1 MMKKSIKTIL
11 SNQLSRKYKFIA
23 SPILKRA
30 KSKYQK
36 KVNQYAQLYHSTS
49 IKPHQILYQ
58 VRDGKSITDSP
69 YAIFLGLNVHEA
81 FSNYQH
87 IWVVDHPDT
96 LVFYQEKFKVFQNV
110 LFVIK
115 ESNEYLKALTESK
128 FLINNATF
136 PAYFTKKPQQIYINT
151 WHGTPLK
158 HMGFDVKN
166 NLKGSQNTMKNFLA
180 SDYMIS
186 PNAHTTNIFKH
197 AFKLDGLYSG
207 EILEMGYPRIDLTI
221 NTTAKEARK
230 YLAEHLNLKKKPII
244 LYCPT
249 WRGKNVNDPEN
260 SLLNVFEEIKLL
272 NQKLPYQ
279 VLVKVHPFVYS
290 KAKEMPELKPYLV
303 PDFLDTNQLMPAVDL
318 MITDYSSIFFDFLVT
333 DKPIVFYVP
342 DLDKYQNERG
352 VYINLCALPGP
363 VADNIQDVITLVS
376 NESYKDADVQEKY
389 AKFKHDFVNYENGS
403 VTERLIESVFLNQQD
418 TSSKNASHQQ
428 KEKILLYPGGM
439 KHNGITTSVIN
450 LLANINYDKY
460 DVTVFTNNTNN
471 VEQLNNLQSLN
482 DNVRIVL
489 RRGPMIATFKE
500 LYQNEF
506 VRQRGIYKSFEKRL
520 YPKALFERE
529 FRKIFGDS
537 QFDYAIDY
545 SGYAMFWSN
554 LILAS
559 GAKKKYILLHSD
571 IKSDME
577 RTVKGKRP
585 HYQNLKGVISLYPYF
600 DKLVS
605 VSEATKKLNQS
616 NFGGLKLKN
625 RHIASRNTINIKKIN
640 QLVDDDSDLF
650 EKNGTPVLATLTE
663 HGMEAIEFSQDDFKI
678 VSVGRLSPEKGFDLL
693 IKAVAELVPKYPQLK
708 LYILGDGP
716 LKGTLK
722 SLVEQLGIQNHVYF
736 LGQRRNPFYIV
747 KRADVFALTS
757 HYEGQSMV
765 ILEALTV
772 GTNVL
777 ASDIIA
783 NRYVLEDE
791 KYGML
796 VEKNEVDIAKGLEQF
811 INGTNKDYAKFDAV
825 AYNEETIQ
833 EFYSLLER

>member
-1 MMKKSIKTIL
+1 MKKSIKTIL

-69 YAIFLGLNVHEA
+69 YAIFLGLNAHET

-110 LFVIK
+110 SFVIK

-136 PAYFTKKPQQIYINT
+136 PAYFTKKPEQVYINT

-207 EILEMGYPRIDLTI
+207 EILEIGYPRIDLTI
-221 NTTAKEARK
+221 NTTANEARE
-230 YLAEHLNLKKKPII
+230 YLAEHLNLKKNPII

-260 SLLNVFEEIKLL
+260 TLLNIFEEIKLL
-272 NQKLPYQ
+272 NQKLPHQ

-352 VYINLCALPGP
+352 VYIDLCALPGP

-389 AKFKHDFVNYENGS
+389 AKFKHNFVNYENGS

-418 TSSKNASHQQ
+418 TSSKNASHHQ

-554 LILAS
+554 LVLAS

-625 RHIASRNTINIKKIN
+625 RHIASRNTINIEKIN

-650 EKNGTPVLATLTE
+650 EKNGTPVLPTLTE

-693 IKAVAELVPKYPQLK
+693 IKAVAELAPKYPQLK

-736 LGQRRNPFYIV
+736 LGQRRNPFFIV

>member
-69 YAIFLGLNVHEA
+69 YAIFLGLNAHET

-110 LFVIK
+110 SFVIK

-136 PAYFTKKPQQIYINT
+136 PAYFTKKPEQVYINT

-186 PNAHTTNIFKH
+186 PNAHTTNIFKY

-207 EILEMGYPRIDLTI
+207 EILEIGYPRIDLTI
-221 NTTAKEARK
+221 NTTANEARE
-230 YLAEHLNLKKKPII
+230 YLAEHLNLKKNPII

-260 SLLNVFEEIKLL
+260 SLLNIFEEIKLL
-272 NQKLPYQ
+272 NQKLPHQ
-279 VLVKVHPFVYS
+279 VLVKVHPFVYR

-352 VYINLCALPGP
+352 VYIDLCALPGP

-389 AKFKHDFVNYENGS
+389 AKFKHNFVNYENGS

-418 TSSKNASHQQ
+418 TSSKNASHHQ

-625 RHIASRNTINIKKIN
+625 RHIASRNTINIEKIN

-650 EKNGTPVLATLTE
+650 EKNGTPVLPTLTE

-693 IKAVAELVPKYPQLK
+693 IKAVAELAPKYPQLK

-736 LGQRRNPFYIV
+736 LGQRRNPFFIV

-811 INGTNKDYAKFDAV
+811 INGTNKDYTKFDAV